1 MPPSLME
8 FEGFYYD
15 GKSPQRHPVKL
26 RLNPQHLHLIFPDKP
41 LLSWPYSGLRMTRTG
56 SDGPIRL
63 ERFLVKNEVTPRSVV
78 VEDPEFLA
86 EAHRVAPGA
95 LGSFLAP
102 PQRRNLRRALIVL
115 ALVII
120 PPLFFGIWKFGL
132 PVLSDTFAG
141 NIPVAWE
148 EKLGVTVY
156 ETMFQPPLKEPPP
169 ELRKALD
176 VISERLLTAVPHQPY
191 KFHIY
196 VHPGN
201 MVNALALPGG
211 TVVVFQGLINASKTP
226 EELAG
231 VLAHEYQHVLLKH
244 STRGIIRQMAV
255 TIVLAAML
263 GDSNSALALILEMAG
278 ELEAL
283 NFNRG
288 METEADKEGMKMVL
302 ASGIDPQGM
311 VRIFKKLEEE
321 ELRML
326 GMDKKDGENG
336 EDGEKEVPDWMRLL
350 STHPAGKDRVAMLT
364 RMAEESTPNIR
375 PLLPDVEWTRMH
387 RKAKKAQLGF

>member
-1 MPPSLME
+1 ME

-15 GKSPQRHPVKL
+15 GKSPKRHSVKL
-26 RLNPQHLHLIFPDKP
+26 RLNPQHLHLMFPDKP

-63 ERFLVKNEVTPRSVV
+63 ERFISKNEVTPRSVV

-95 LGSFLAP
+95 LGSFLVP

-120 PPLFFGIWKFGL
+120 PPLFYGIWKFGL
-132 PVLSDTFAG
+132 PVLSDTFAA

-148 EKLGVTVY
+148 EKLGETVY
-156 ETMFQPPLKEPPP
+156 ESMFQPPLKEPPP
-169 ELRKALD
+169 ELRQALD
-176 VISERLLTAVPHQPY
+176 AISRRLLTAVPNQPY
-191 KFHIY
+191 QFHIY

-231 VLAHEYQHVLLKH
+231 VLAHEFQHVLLKH

-263 GDSNSALALILEMAG
+263 GDSNSALALILETAG

-288 METEADKEGMKMVL
+288 MEAEADKEGMKMVL

-326 GMDKKDGENG
+326 GMDSQDGENG
-336 EDGEKEVPDWMRLL
+336 EKDEQEVPGWMRLL

-364 RMAEESTPNIR
+364 RMAEASPPNSR
-375 PLLPDVEWTRMH
+375 PLLPDVEWQRMH
-387 RKAKKAQLGF
+387 RPAKKGQLGF